1 MEQLRQGNPQLLQ
14 AALDNDLE
22 KFKQI
27 LAATNAARTQHE
39 EGNIFFVCLH
49 SFVDSNFPFSAERR
63 EREYQHLLASADPFD
78 PVAQAK
84 IAEYIRQ
91 KNVEDNY
98 VSAIEHNPEAFAR
111 VTMLYI
117 DCVVNG
123 VKMKAFVDSGAQ
135 STIMSEKCAKTCN
148 IYHLIDTR
156 FAGTAAG
163 VGTAPILGRVH
174 VADMKIGGSF
184 FSSSFTIMKSV
195 PGGQELDFLLGLDNL
210 KRHQACIDLKENV
223 LRIGGEV
230 VPFLPESEIPPGF
243 GSDLRQS
250 FDGLRMSVDGANN
263 SPTPSNSNVATNNNN
278 NNNNASQ
285 ANSSRGPPSAAAS
298 NPNVARSSFPADTIA
313 EVRALTGRSTE
324 DVIAALEACGGNPDL
339 AVQHLMF

>member
-1 MEQLRQGNPQLLQ
+1 MEVIRADPETMEQLRHGNPELLQ
-14 AALDNDLE
+14 AALNNDLE
-22 KFKQI
+22 RFKKL
-27 LAATNAARTQHE
+27 LAANSAARTQQE
-39 EGNIFFVCLH
+39 Q
-49 SFVDSNFPFSAERR
+49 AERR

-91 KNVEDNY
+91 KNVEENY
-98 VSAIEHNPEAFAR
+98 VQAMDHNPEAFAR

-135 STIMSEKCAKTCN
+135 STIMSEKCARTCN

-156 FAGTAAG
+156 FSGMAAG

-174 VADMKIGGSF
+174 VADLKIGNSF
-184 FSSSFTIMKSV
+184 FNSSFTIMKSQ

-230 VPFLPESEIPPGF
+230 VTFLPESEIPAGI
-243 GSDLRQS
+243 GSENPLRQS
-250 FDGLRMSVDGANN
+250 VDGLGLSSEAVNN
-263 SPTPSNSNVATNNNN
+263 SPVPASNSNASNSSSNAN
-278 NNNNASQ
+278 NNNNAT
-285 ANSSRGPPSAAAS
+285 PPSSS
-298 NPNVARSSFPADTIA
+298 NSNKPSAFPTAVIEAVRS
-313 EVRALTGRSTE
+313 LTGRSTQ
-324 DVIAALEACGGNPDL
+324 DVIAALEACGGNADL